1 MSVIK
6 SKRGE
11 SAVEFLHT
19 ARELRIF
26 TIQKCVRFPAR
37 YGPYVAEPMV
47 KTAVSIHEN
56 VERANRI
63 YPSTREQA
71 DLRLDYLTVAKWS
84 VESLVSQIS
93 VAGELLD
100 LSEETMQHWM
110 ELVDRETRLI
120 AGIIKKDRERY
131 KKLP

>member
-71 DLRLDYLTVAKWS
+71 DLRLDYLTVA
-84 VESLVSQIS
+84 
-93 VAGELLD
+93 
-100 LSEETMQHWM
+100 
-110 ELVDRETRLI
+110 
-120 AGIIKKDRERY
+120 
-131 KKLP
+131 